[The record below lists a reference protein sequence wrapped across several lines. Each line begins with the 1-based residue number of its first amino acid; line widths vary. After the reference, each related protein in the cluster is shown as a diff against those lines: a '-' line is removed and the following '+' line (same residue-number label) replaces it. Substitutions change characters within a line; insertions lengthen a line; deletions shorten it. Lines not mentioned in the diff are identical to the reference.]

1 MPIQRNLYSPDNDY
15 EIFSKNSITNNEQQ
29 KNKTNNINMTSS
41 ELENIN
47 EIRKLI
53 REQTFLTTNTFNNNN
68 SNNLKIRISNLIT
81 TDSSEELADVPLRR
95 FTPLPD
101 IPRLDEPYFR

>member
-1 MPIQRNLYSPDNDY
+1 MPIQRDLYSPNNDY
-15 EIFSKNSITNNEQQ
+15 EIFSKNLITNNEQQ

-53 REQTFLTTNTFNNNN
+53 REQTILATNTFNNNN

>member
-1 MPIQRNLYSPDNDY
+1 MPIQRDLYSPNNDY
-15 EIFSKNSITNNEQQ
+15 EIFSKNLITNNEQQ

-53 REQTFLTTNTFNNNN
+53 REQTILATNTFNNN

>member
-1 MPIQRNLYSPDNDY
+1 MPIQRDLYSPNNDY
-15 EIFSKNSITNNEQQ
+15 EIFSKNLITNNEEQ

-53 REQTFLTTNTFNNNN
+53 REQTILATNTFNNNN
-68 SNNLKIRISNLIT
+68 NNLKIRISNLIT